1 MMGKSAMKAD
11 AADLIVLLHGIGHS
25 RWNMYAAERAMRRAG
40 FSVLNLTY
48 PSRRQNIDALTKFVH
63 ERLTQKNA
71 WGSEGR
77 VHFLTHSMGGLVA
90 RAYLEKYKADI
101 PQSKLGRVVMIA
113 PPLQGSEVADFLQNF
128 PPYKWVFGPA
138 GQELTT
144 AARAAEQAMPYYD
157 LGIIAGSKKWPYVI
171 AKFIIPGAHDGRVA
185 VANTRLEGM
194 KDHFIAPATHSFIS
208 WKPSTHAQAVY
219 FILNG
224 TFRREE

>member
-1 MMGKSAMKAD
+1 MDTKAN
-11 AADLIVLLHGIGHS
+11 AGDLIVLLHGIGHS

-48 PSRRQNIDALTKFVH
+48 PSRKRNIDALSAFLH
-63 ERLTQKNA
+63 EQFIKKNI
-71 WGSEGR
+71 WNGMGR

-90 RAYLEKYKADI
+90 RAYLEKYKAEI

-113 PPLQGSEVADFLQNF
+113 PPLLGSEVADFLQNF
-128 PPYKWVFGPA
+128 PPYKWAFGPA

-144 AARAAEQAMPYYD
+144 AACTAVQIAPYYD

-171 AKFIIPGAHDGRVA
+171 AKFVIPGAHDGRVA

-208 WKPSTHAQAVY
+208 WKPSTHAQAVH

-224 TFRREE
+224 AFRRVD